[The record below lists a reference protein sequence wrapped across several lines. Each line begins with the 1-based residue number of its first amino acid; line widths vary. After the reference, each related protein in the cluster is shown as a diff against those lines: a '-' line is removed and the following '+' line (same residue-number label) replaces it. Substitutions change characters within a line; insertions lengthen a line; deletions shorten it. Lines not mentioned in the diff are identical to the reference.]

1 MADKSHDEGPTSR
14 PPADVVRL
22 HDRQGEPVG
31 DGSSKAEPLG
41 RVSRAKV
48 IGLAIA
54 IALIALV
61 AFAGI
66 FLALSSGFDSLAKKA
81 AKSLVPEAPSLG
93 SGSGEPPRAPGP
105 TAPGL

>member
-1 MADKSHDEGPTSR
+1 MADKSNDAQR
-14 PPADVVRL
+14 PGRPQAGVVRL
-22 HDRQGEPVG
+22 HDRQGQPVG
-31 DGSSKAEPLG
+31 AGSNEPEPLG
-41 RVSRAKV
+41 RVARGKV

-66 FLALSSGFDSLAKKA
+66 FFALSSGFDSLAKKA
-81 AKSLVPEAPSLG
+81 AKSLVPEAPGPG
-93 SGSGEPPRAPGP
+93 SGSSEPPPAQGP